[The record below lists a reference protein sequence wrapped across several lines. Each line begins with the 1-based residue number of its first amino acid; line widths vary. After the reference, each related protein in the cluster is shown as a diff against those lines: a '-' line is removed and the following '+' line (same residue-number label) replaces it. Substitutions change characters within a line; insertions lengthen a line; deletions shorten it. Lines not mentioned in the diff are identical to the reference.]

1 MSARSKW
8 TPGRFHR
15 EQHRRPDLYPRTAAG
30 PLGLTVTTPDIAKV
44 EPRNIVVTVCGD
56 PAAHDRAGEEGEETS
71 QDQEGALEEV
81 VPSRPGRSLAGWR
94 GPALRSPIAPRR
106 RRAAAARAR
115 RERAARADPRA
126 ARAGRAGGG
135 ARVSR
140 GRRGAFAAGV
150 RRHRAGDRADPAARR
165 AAASGSR
172 STATTTSTGSAPR
185 PCSCARCGGWGR
197 TSTGTC
203 PTAQRRLRAE
213 PARRSSGSRSGARA
227 CS

>member
-81 VPSRPGRSLAGWR
+81 VPSPPGHTLAGWR
-94 GPALRSPIAPRR
+94 GPVLRSPTAPGDVEVLRR
-106 RRAAAARAR
+106 ELDVSDPLAQILVRRGLAEPARAR
-115 RERAARADPRA
+115 AFLAAGQEHPAT
-126 ARAGRAGGG
+126 
-135 ARVSR
+135 
-140 GRRGAFAAGV
+140 AFAASSGRS
-150 RRHRAGDRADPAARR
+150 RRSCATSPAAG
-165 AAASGSR
+165 GSR
-172 STATTTSTGSAPR
+172 SMATTTSTGSARR
-185 PCSCARCGGWGR
+185 PCSCARCAGSGR

-203 PTAQRRLRAE
+203 PTAPPTAT
-213 PARRSSGSRSGARA
+213 A
-227 CS
+227 